1 MASVF
6 IGFVMDFR
14 TDQLINILWIVRVSE
29 LMLDFYLHKKLLE
42 QIIAA
47 IGDLLIQLYT
57 IIGNM
62 LLNAKTVYNMLDI

>member
-29 LMLDFYLHKKLLE
+29 LLDFYLHKKLLE